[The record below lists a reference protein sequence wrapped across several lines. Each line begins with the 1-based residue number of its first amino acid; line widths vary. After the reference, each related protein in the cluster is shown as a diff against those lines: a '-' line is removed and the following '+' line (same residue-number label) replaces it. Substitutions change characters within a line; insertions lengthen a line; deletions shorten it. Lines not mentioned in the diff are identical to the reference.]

1 MKKSFLRIAIY
12 LSISFIMLC
21 GYLLSKGFS
30 DWGILYSFDPILIP
44 LLSAGLFLSIQ
55 VHIFLH
61 EMGHFLFGK
70 LSGYR
75 LLSFQVRHF
84 KYSQA
89 DHRLHHIQ
97 TASPLLA
104 GQCLMAPPR
113 GDYAALPYRGY
124 LLGGILA
131 NALTGAALYGSAF
144 LMELKLGSLFVLF
157 SLVPVWMAL
166 ANLLP
171 KAQNDGALLR
181 EASRSLPA
189 RELLFRQLELAQLI
203 EAKVPFADLPDAYF
217 ACLKDAHYQKSFL
230 VDYFYM
236 VAYVRALG
244 ELDFEE
250 ADSLLLAFS
259 TNRPVKESV
268 YWPTYLL
275 ESLFCDALFG
285 RIGTAEGKYIQIQA
299 HPVLKRY
306 WNANNRIRAA
316 YAFFCRADIEGAKK
330 LLGQGPADA
339 EDSDKDT
346 DNSIELR
353 LYRWLKS
360 YFEE

>member
-1 MKKSFLRIAIY
+1 M
-12 LSISFIMLC
+12 
-21 GYLLSKGFS
+21 
-30 DWGILYSFDPILIP
+30 LIP
-44 LLSAGLFLSIQ
+44 LLFVGLFLSIY

-61 EMGHFLFGK
+61 EGGHFLFGK

-75 LLSFQVRHF
+75 LVSFQVRHF

-89 DHRLHHIQ
+89 DHSLHHMQ

-104 GQCLMAPPR
+104 GQCLMAPPK
-113 GDYAALPYRGY
+113 GDYAELPYRGY

-131 NALTGAALYGSAF
+131 NALTGTILYSSAF
-144 LMELKLGSLFVLF
+144 LMELKAGSLFVLF
-157 SLVPVWMAL
+157 SFVPVWMAL

-189 RELLFRQLELAQLI
+189 RRLLFQQLEMARLI
-203 EAKVPFADLPDAYF
+203 EEKVPFADLPDAYF
-217 ACLKDAHYQKSFL
+217 ENLKDAQYQKTFL

-250 ADSLLLAFS
+250 ADSLLQTFS
-259 TNRPVKESV
+259 ANRPVEESV
-268 YWPTYLL
+268 YWPIYVM

-285 RIGTAEGKYIQIQA
+285 RIANAEEKYIQIQA
-299 HPVLKRY
+299 QPLLKRY
-306 WNANNRIRAA
+306 WIANNRIRAA
-316 YAFFCRADIEGAKK
+316 YAFFCLTDIEATKK
-330 LLGQGPADA
+330 LLGQGPAAAQDSSTGNAHQHRTAPVPLA
-339 EDSDKDT
+339 EQ
-346 DNSIELR
+346 L
-353 LYRWLKS
+353 
-360 YFEE
+360 F

>member
-1 MKKSFLRIAIY
+1 MKKSFLRIVLY
-12 LSISFIMLC
+12 ISVAVIMLY
-21 GYLLSKGFS
+21 GYLITKDFNN
-30 DWGILYSFDPILIP
+30 WGKLLSFDPLLIP
-44 LLSAGLFLSIQ
+44 VFSTGLFLSIY

-61 EMGHFLFGK
+61 EAGHFLFGR

-75 LLSFQVRHF
+75 LVSFQVRHF

-104 GQCLMAPPR
+104 GQCLMAPPK
-113 GDYAALPYRGY
+113 GDHAELPYRGY
-124 LLGGILA
+124 LLGGISV
-131 NALTGAALYGSAF
+131 NALTGATLYSSAY
-144 LMELKLGSLFVLF
+144 LMEPKVGSLIVLF

-171 KAQNDGALLR
+171 KGQNDGAVLR
-181 EASRSLPA
+181 EANRSLPG
-189 RELLFRQLELAQLI
+189 RKLLFQQLEMAKLI
-203 EAKVPFADLPDAYF
+203 EEKVPFADFPDARF
-217 ACLKDAHYQKSFL
+217 ACLKDAQYQKSFL

-244 ELDFEE
+244 KLDFEE
-250 ADSLLLAFS
+250 ADSLLLTFAA
-259 TNRPVKESV
+259 NRPVKESV
-268 YWPTYLL
+268 YWPIYLM

-285 RIGTAEGKYIQIQA
+285 RIETAGEKYVQIQSQ
-299 HPVLKRY
+299 PLLKRY

-316 YAFFCRADIEGAKK
+316 YAFFCLIDIEETKK
-330 LLGQGPADA
+330 LLGQGPAPQDSSQETDA
-339 EDSDKDT
+339 
-346 DNSIELR
+346 SIELR

-360 YFEE
+360 YFEH

>member
-1 MKKSFLRIAIY
+1 MKKSFPRIAIY
-12 LSISFIMLC
+12 IATAVIMLY
-21 GYLLSKGFS
+21 GYFIAKGFS
-30 DWGILYSFDPILIP
+30 DWGSLSSFDPLLVP
-44 LLSAGLFLSIQ
+44 VLSAGLFLSIY

-61 EMGHFLFGK
+61 EGGHFLFGK

-75 LLSFQVRHF
+75 LVSFQVRRY

-89 DHRLHHIQ
+89 DHSLHHMQ
-97 TASPLLA
+97 AASPVLA
-104 GQCLMAPPR
+104 GQCLMAPPK
-113 GDYAALPYRGY
+113 GDYAELPYRSY
-124 LLGGILA
+124 LLGGVMA

-144 LMELKLGSLFVLF
+144 LLELKPGSLFVLF

-171 KAQNDGALLR
+171 KAQNDGALLM
-181 EASRSLPA
+181 EASRSLHA

-203 EAKVPFADLPDAYF
+203 EEKVPFAELPDAYF
-217 ACLKDAHYQKSFL
+217 ACLRDANYQNSFL

-250 ADSLLLAFS
+250 ADSMLQTFS
-259 TNRPVKESV
+259 ANRPVKASV
-268 YWPTYLL
+268 YWPNYVL

-285 RIGTAEGKYIQIQA
+285 RIGTAAEKYSLIQA
-299 HPVLKRY
+299 HPLLQRY
-306 WNANNRIRAA
+306 WQANNRIRAA
-316 YAFFCRADIEGAKK
+316 YAFFCLADMEATKK
-330 LLGQGPADA
+330 LLGQGPAA
-339 EDSDKDT
+339 VRDSSQEM

-353 LYRWLKS
+353 LYRWLNS
-360 YFEE
+360 YFEQ

>member
-1 MKKSFLRIAIY
+1 MKKSFQRIAIH
-12 LSISFIMLC
+12 ITIAFIMLY
-21 GYLLSKGFS
+21 GYLIAKGFNN
-30 DWGILYSFDPILIP
+30 WVQLLSFDPILIP
-44 LLSAGLFLSIQ
+44 LLFVGLFLSIY

-61 EMGHFLFGK
+61 EGGHFLFGK

-75 LLSFQVRHF
+75 LVSFQVRHF

-89 DHRLHHIQ
+89 DHSLHHMQ

-104 GQCLMAPPR
+104 GQCLMAPPK
-113 GDYAALPYRGY
+113 GDYAELPYRGY

-131 NALTGAALYGSAF
+131 NALTGAALYATAF
-144 LMELKLGSLFVLF
+144 SMELKSGSLFVLF

-181 EASRSLPA
+181 EVSRSLHA
-189 RELLFRQLELAQLI
+189 RELLFRQLEMAQLI
-203 EAKVPFADLPDAYF
+203 EEKVPFAELPDAYF
-217 ACLKDAHYQKSFL
+217 ASLKDAQYQKTFL

-250 ADSLLLAFS
+250 ADSLLQTFS
-259 TNRPVKESV
+259 ANRPVKESV
-268 YWPTYLL
+268 YWPIYVM

-285 RIGTAEGKYIQIQA
+285 RLTKAEEKYIQIQA
-299 HPVLKRY
+299 HPLLKRY
-306 WNANNRIRAA
+306 WYANNRIRAS
-316 YAFFCRADIEGAKK
+316 YAFFCLIDIEATKK
-330 LLGQGPADA
+330 LLGQGPATA
-339 EDSDKDT
+339 QDSSKEMEA
-346 DNSIELR
+346 SIELR
-353 LYRWLKS
+353 LYRWLNS
-360 YFEE
+360 YFEQ